1 MDAGKEDA
9 TIDMVKLPMN
19 KVLLT
24 LVEERRLQ
32 NPKRWGKNQISSMH
46 MDGETECLRESW

>member
-19 KVLLT
+19 EVLLT
-24 LVEERRLQ
+24 LVEERWLRPI
-32 NPKRWGKNQISSMH
+32 NSMAV
-46 MDGETECLRESW
+46 GQTPTIQANKK

>member
-9 TIDMVKLPMN
+9 TIDMAKLPMN
-19 KVLLT
+19 EVLLT
-24 LVEERRLQ
+24 LVEERRLR
-32 NPKRWGKNQISSMH
+32 NPKRWGKHQISSMH